1 MLTWIATSC
10 SDTSI
15 SQLAMGDHMAF
26 KFLDAAGQIDEAKVS
41 VAVARKADDL
51 ARWRRSD
58 IEACT
63 SEALAWVRRL
73 ADDERKAWIADQQ
86 DRVWGAAAAFVA
98 GALDGL
104 TPPRTEP
111 FVIEAIEGPD
121 VHTFDRMDAIQS
133 AIGNQ
138 IIDARRN
145 TFARALASF
154 DRSLAGIAA
163 SDDITVHLQAAE

>member
-1 MLTWIATSC
+1 
-10 SDTSI
+10 
-15 SQLAMGDHMAF
+15 MAF
-26 KFLDAAGQIDEAKVS
+26 KFLDAAGQIDEVKVS
-41 VAVARKADDL
+41 VAVARKADEL

-63 SEALAWVRRL
+63 TEALTWVRRL
-73 ADDERKAWIADQQ
+73 AEDERKTWIADQQ
-86 DRVWGAAAAFVA
+86 GRVWAAAAAFVA

-111 FVIEAIEGPD
+111 FVIEAVEGPD
-121 VHTFDRMDAIQS
+121 VHTFERMDAIQ
-133 AIGNQ
+133 AGIGAQ
-138 IIDARRN
+138 IIATRRD

-163 SDDITVHLQAAE
+163 SNDITVHLQAAE